1 MTPTTRIVGEGLP
14 YIRVALPSG
23 RTTVLR
29 TYRASFALRRYGV
42 AVALSERAQDAFK
55 HAETLDGAAK
65 MEARADAFE
74 ASEAVTGYMVGSVWS
89 DPAWSLDA
97 WDDNPDVKA
106 GNTVAIGA
114 AVIAE
119 LDEAG
124 WSVEDIGALGRAA
137 RTILTASEA
146 PDIVARV
153 QAAIVGEELAP
164 DKSGIRVAEEV
175 NEQADFCDAPRA

>member
-23 RTTVLR
+23 RSTVLR

-55 HAETLDGAAK
+55 HAETLEGASKLA
-65 MEARADAFE
+65 ARVEAFE
-74 ASEAVTGYMVGSVWS
+74 ASEAVTGHMIGSVWA
-89 DPAWSLDA
+89 DPGLSLDA
-97 WDDNPDVKA
+97 WDSPGDLM
-106 GNTVAIGA
+106 GNAVAIGA

-124 WSVEDIGALGRAA
+124 WAAEDIGALGRAA

-153 QAAIVGEELAP
+153 QAAILGEELAP

-175 NEQADFCDAPRA
+175 NEQADFSDAPRA